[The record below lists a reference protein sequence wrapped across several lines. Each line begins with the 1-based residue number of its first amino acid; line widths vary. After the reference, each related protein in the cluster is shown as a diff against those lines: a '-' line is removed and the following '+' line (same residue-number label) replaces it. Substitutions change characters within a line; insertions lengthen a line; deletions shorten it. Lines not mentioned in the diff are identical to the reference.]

1 MRLLVVG
8 AGGRTGR
15 ILTRMALDAG
25 HTVTA
30 LFRDP
35 PSGEPLDARLRI
47 VQGDVLMP
55 QTLTAAVAGQ
65 DVIVSVVAPRPRR
78 DGRVYVEGTRNLADA
93 AVAARV
99 RRLVVVSAEG
109 AGVSAKVLP
118 LGYRIVLHIPVIA
131 RLYPDIAQMERDLM
145 AHDDL
150 DWTIVRAA
158 ILTNGPATGK
168 YRVAVGE
175 AVSGGLHIARADLAG
190 FLLTVAESGS
200 YVHERVAI
208 AR

>member
-15 ILTRMALDAG
+15 ILTGMALDAG

-30 LFRDP
+30 LVRAAP
-35 PSGEPLDARLRI
+35 PDEPPHARLRT
-47 VQGDVLMP
+47 VLGDVLIP
-55 QTLTAAVAGQ
+55 GTLAAAVAGQ
-65 DVIVSVVAPRPRR
+65 DAIVSLVAPKPRR

-93 AVAARV
+93 AVAEGV
-99 RRLVVVSAEG
+99 RRLIVVSAEG

-131 RLYPDIAQMERDLM
+131 RLYPDIAQMEHELM
-145 AHDDL
+145 ARDDL
-150 DWTIVRAA
+150 AWTIVRAA
-158 ILTNGPATGK
+158 ILTNGPATGT
-168 YRVAVGE
+168 YRIAVGE
-175 AVSGGLHIARADLAG
+175 ALPGGLRISRADLAG
-190 FLLTVAESGS
+190 FLLSVAESGA
-200 YVHERVAI
+200 YVRERVAI